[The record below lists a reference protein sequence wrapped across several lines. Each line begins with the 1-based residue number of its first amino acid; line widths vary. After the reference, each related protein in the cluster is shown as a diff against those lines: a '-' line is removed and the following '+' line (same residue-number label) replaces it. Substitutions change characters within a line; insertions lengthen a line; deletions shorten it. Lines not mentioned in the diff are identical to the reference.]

1 LQWLP
6 IKIWEFST
14 GLRSTSIRGRW
25 RRARRPCSRRC
36 GIAWY
41 RRREACLEARVDFL
55 VRSDGSVLR
64 GGARS
69 SKGRKRA
76 GRGSKRRV
84 DRRGER
90 GTPRAMRE
98 ALQRTPWS
106 V

>member
-1 LQWLP
+1 LQWLL

-64 GGARS
+64 GGARRPREQAQR
-69 SKGRKRA
+69 GPA
-76 GRGSKRRV
+76 GQ
-84 DRRGER
+84 R

-98 ALQRTPWS
+98 ALQRTPWN